1 MTNNKVSDIMG
12 LCIRKNKSMHIILMD
27 VSPKINI
34 CEQINKFYV
43 VKPTFVFTRI
53 RCHE

>member
-12 LCIRKNKSMHIILMD
+12 PCVRKNKSMHIILMD

-34 CEQINKFYV
+34 CGQINKFYV